1 MASQPNTTQIPSSRV
16 PFLDPDTGLVSR
28 DWYRFLTNLYT
39 LVGSGS
45 VGISTADILL
55 APFVQQDSDD
65 PEVTTVDGLMS
76 AAAAGAGYRS
86 FVTDANATLTAGIGT
101 VVVGGGANGV
111 PVTCDGTDWRIG

>member
-1 MASQPNTTQIPSSRV
+1 V
-16 PFLDPDTGLVSR
+16 PFLDEKTGLVSR
-28 DWYRFLTNLYT
+28 GWYCYLSNLYV
-39 LVGSGS
+39 LAGSGS

-55 APFVQQDSDD
+55 APFVQQDTDD

-76 AAAAGAGYRS
+76 AAAAGAGARS

-101 VVVGGGANGV
+101 VVVGGGTNGV